1 MKKIII
7 VIILVCILI
16 ASAVWKS
23 VSYNPHHLTIRS
35 ESLKSPKIDSS
46 LNGTSIVYFTDLH
59 YGTYT
64 NDDDL
69 NKCIDTINK
78 LNPDVVV
85 FGGDLIDDY
94 PDSDISQDQIQ
105 KLVSKLKSIIASQGK
120 YFILG
125 NDDLY
130 NDECREQISNILSLG
145 GFVSL
150 VNTNYKIY
158 NGTNSYINIV
168 GLDSLLNGNPDISN
182 AFNGLDPLVYTIA
195 FAHCPDLF
203 DEIPLSD
210 CDYVI
215 AGHSHGGQIYIPLF
229 DRLYRAKGSLNYFH
243 GKHKKNT
250 TTLDISNGV
259 GLTSYSIRFNAPA
272 EIVYYKLES

>member
-7 VIILVCILI
+7 VVGLVVVLI
-16 ASAVWKS
+16 ASIIWKS
-23 VSYNPHHLTIRS
+23 ISYNPHHLTIRS
-35 ESLKSPKIDSS
+35 EKLISSKIDPS
-46 LNGTSIVYFTDLH
+46 LNGTSIVFFSDLH

-64 NDDDL
+64 NDNDL
-69 NKCIDTINK
+69 NKCINIINK

-85 FGGDLIDDY
+85 FGGDLIDNY
-94 PDSDISQDQIQ
+94 PDTNITQEQIQ
-105 KLVSKLKSIIASQGK
+105 KLTTKLKSITASQGK

-130 NDECREQISNILSLG
+130 SDDCREEISEILSLG

-150 VNTNYKIY
+150 VNTSHKIY
-158 NGTNSYINIV
+158 NGTNSCFTIA
-168 GLDSLLNGNPDISN
+168 GSDSLLNGSPDIDL
-182 AFNGLDPLVYTIA
+182 FDDLDPLNYNIA
-195 FAHCPDLF
+195 FIHCPDLF
-203 DEIPLSD
+203 GEISLSN

-215 AGHSHGGQIYIPLF
+215 AGHSHGGQVYIPLF

-259 GLTSYSIRFNAPA
+259 GLTSYSARFSAPA
-272 EIVYYKLES
+272 EIVYYKLESK